1 MQFPPLTEGRLI
13 KRYKRFL
20 ADVKLT
26 DGQIVTAHVPNT
38 GSLLGCTT
46 PGIPVWLSTSA
57 NPKRKYQHTLT
68 LIKPGR
74 SLVCV
79 DTSVPN
85 TVVVEEA
92 IQQKIPELAGFRE
105 YLPEVPYGEGSR
117 IDLCCRVHRRDML
130 RRTWVEVKSTTL
142 VEKRIAMFPDA
153 ITERGRKHLV
163 ELQRMV
169 SKGENALQLFFIQ
182 RCDADVFRPADHI
195 DPQYG
200 KELRKAAGAG
210 VKLLALQAKI
220 TKRSIT
226 IKRPIP
232 VEL

>member
-20 ADVKLT
+20 ADVELSS
-26 DGQIVTAHVPNT
+26 GRVVTAHVPNT

-46 PGIPVWLSTSA
+46 PGIPVWLSTS
-57 NPKRKYQHTLT
+57 NNLKRKYQHTLT
-68 LIKPGR
+68 LLKPGR
-74 SLVCV
+74 CLVCV
-79 DTSVPN
+79 DTAVPN
-85 TVVVEEA
+85 TVVAEEA
-92 IQQKIPELAGFRE
+92 AGQRIPELTGFKE
-105 YLPEVPYGEGSR
+105 YLQEVPYGEGSR
-117 IDLCCRVHRRDML
+117 IDLCCRVHNRDML

-142 VEKRIAMFPDA
+142 VEKRVAMFPDA
-153 ITERGRKHLV
+153 VTGRGRKHLV
-163 ELQRMV
+163 ELQGMV
-169 SKGENALQLFFIQ
+169 AKGENAVQLFFIQ

-195 DPQYG
+195 DPEYG
-200 KELRKAAGAG
+200 RELRKAAKAG

-220 TKRSIT
+220 TKRTIT